1 MDLRRLFLS
10 CEKACANANVS
21 ATTGVCPMHPAF
33 VSRSASAIPLQLVT
47 ARGLGP
53 WTKGQDA
60 RVKVLV
66 DAAGF
71 RGDAGKALLIP
82 NRDGAIETAL
92 VGLGE
97 GADGFA
103 LASLP
108 GALPPGDYAL
118 QEIPDGMSG
127 ETLALGWA
135 DGAYRF
141 TKYKAGDKP
150 RRLLL
155 AKGIDAHE
163 VSRQAEAIDWLRDLV
178 NTPPCDL
185 GPADIAA
192 EASELAKEFGAEI
205 SITTGKALES
215 GYPMV
220 HAVGKGAAQAPRY
233 IEISWGNPKHPVIAL
248 VGKGVA
254 FDTGGLN
261 LKTSGMGL
269 MKKDMGGAAH
279 ALALARLVMSAEL
292 PVRLFCCVPAVENA
306 IGPNAFRPS
315 DILKSRKGLTVEI
328 EDTDAEGRLILADAL
343 ARASELKPELVID
356 FATLTGAARVALG
369 PDLAPLYTDDDAL
382 AADIASAA
390 KQVGDPVWR
399 MPLWPGY
406 EAGLKSPIADM
417 KNLGDGPMGGSITA
431 ALFLKAFVTA
441 PIWAHFD
448 IWAWRP
454 ARYGRPAGAAACGLR
469 AVWTVLKARYGG

>member
-1 MDLRRLFLS
+1 
-10 CEKACANANVS
+10 
-21 ATTGVCPMHPAF
+21 MHPAF
-33 VSRSASAIPLQLVT
+33 HAHSDAGTPLILVT

-53 WTKGQDA
+53 WTKAQPD
-60 RVKVLV
+60 RVKRLV
-66 DAAGF
+66 DTAGF
-71 RGDAGKALLIP
+71 RGDAGKVLLIHAA
-82 NRDGAIETAL
+82 DGELESVL

-97 GADGFA
+97 GTDGFV
-103 LASLP
+103 LASVS
-108 GALPPGDYAL
+108 GALPAGDYRLA
-118 QEIPDGMSG
+118 EVPEGMNG

-141 TKYKAGDKP
+141 TKYRAGEKA
-150 RRLLL
+150 RRLMLPK
-155 AKGIDAHE
+155 AVDQIE
-163 VSRQAEAIDWLRDLV
+163 VDRQAEAIDWLRDLV

-185 GPADIAA
+185 GPVEIAA
-192 EASELAKEFGAEI
+192 EAKALAEEFGAKIEI
-205 SITTGKALES
+205 TEGEALER

-220 HAVGKGAAQAPRY
+220 HAVGKGASDTHKPRF
-233 IEISWGNPKHPVIAL
+233 IEIHWGDERHPKVAL

-261 LKTSGMGL
+261 IKTAGMGL

-279 ALALARLVMSAEL
+279 ALALSRLVMSAGL
-292 PVRLFCCVPAVENA
+292 PVRLICCVPTVENS
-306 IGPNAFRPS
+306 ISGDAFRPS
-315 DILKSRKGLTVEI
+315 DILKSRKGLTVEV

-343 ARASELKPELVID
+343 TRASEHQPELIID

-369 PDLAPLYTDDDAL
+369 PDLAPLYTDDDQL
-382 AADIASAA
+382 AADILAGS
-390 KQVGDPVWR
+390 KGTGDPVWR

-431 ALFLKAFVTA
+431 ALFLKAFVNSPT
-441 PIWAHFD
+441 WAHFD

-469 AVWTVLKARYGG
+469 AVWAMLKKRYV

>member
-1 MDLRRLFLS
+1 
-10 CEKACANANVS
+10 
-21 ATTGVCPMHPAF
+21 MHPAF
-33 VSRSASAIPLQLVT
+33 VSRSASAVPLQLVT
-47 ARGLGP
+47 AKGLGP
-53 WTKGQDA
+53 WTKAQPA
-60 RVKVLV
+60 RIKVLV

-71 RGDAGKALLIP
+71 RGDTGKALLVH
-82 NRDGAIETAL
+82 GAGGDLESVL

-97 GADGFA
+97 GTDGFA

-108 GALPPGDYAL
+108 GSLPAGDYAL
-118 QEIPDGMSG
+118 GEIPDGFNG
-127 ETLALGWA
+127 ETLAIGWA

-141 TKYKAGDKP
+141 TKYKAGEKP

-155 AKGIDAHE
+155 PKSVDAAE

-185 GPADIAA
+185 GPVEITA
-192 EASELAKEFGAEI
+192 EAQALAKEFGAEI
-205 SITTGKALES
+205 EITTGKALET

-220 HAVGKGAAQAPRY
+220 HAVGKGAVQAPRY
-233 IEISWGNPKHPVIAL
+233 IEISWGKAKAPVIAL

-261 LKTSGMGL
+261 IKTAGMGL

-292 PVRLFCCVPAVENA
+292 PVRLYCCVPAVENA

-315 DILKSRKGLTVEI
+315 DILKSRKGLTVEV

-343 ARASELKPELVID
+343 TRASELKPELLID

-369 PDLAPLYTDDDAL
+369 PDLAPLYTDDGKL
-382 AADIASAA
+382 AADITSAA

-406 EAGLKSPIADM
+406 EGGLKSPIADM

-431 ALFLKAFVTA
+431 ALFLKAFVNVSS
-441 PIWAHFD
+441 WAHFD

-454 ARYGRPAGAAACGLR
+454 ARYGRSAGAAACGLR
-469 AVWTVLKARYGG
+469 AIWAMLKARYAR

>member
-1 MDLRRLFLS
+1 
-10 CEKACANANVS
+10 
-21 ATTGVCPMHPAF
+21 MHAAF
-33 VSRSASAIPLQLVT
+33 VARSASAVPLHLMT
-47 ARGLGP
+47 AKGLGP
-53 WTKGQDA
+53 WTKTQPA
-60 RVKVLV
+60 RIKVMV

-71 RGDAGKALLIP
+71 RGDMGKALLIH
-82 NRDGAIETAL
+82 GAGGELESVL

-97 GADGFA
+97 GTDGFA

-108 GALPPGDYAL
+108 GSLPAGDYAL
-118 QEIPDGMSG
+118 TEIPGGLDG
-127 ETLALGWA
+127 ETLAIGWA
-135 DGAYRF
+135 DGTYRF
-141 TKYKAGDKP
+141 TRYKAGEKP

-155 AKGIDAHE
+155 PKSVDAAE

-185 GPADIAA
+185 GPAEIAA
-192 EASELAKEFGAEI
+192 EAQALAKEFGAEI
-205 SITTGKALES
+205 EITSGKALEA

-233 IEISWGNPKHPVIAL
+233 IEISWGKAKAPVIAL

-261 LKTSGMGL
+261 IKTAGMAL

-279 ALALARLVMSAEL
+279 ALALARLIMSAEL
-292 PVRLFCCVPAVENA
+292 PVRLYCCVPAVENA

-328 EDTDAEGRLILADAL
+328 DDTDAEGRLILADAL
-343 ARASELKPELVID
+343 TRASELKPELLID

-369 PDLAPLYTDDDAL
+369 PDLAPLYTDDEKL
-382 AADIASAA
+382 AADIASAS

-431 ALFLKAFVTA
+431 ALFLKAFVNVSS
-441 PIWAHFD
+441 WAHFD

-454 ARYGRPAGAAACGLR
+454 ARYGRSAGAAACGLR
-469 AVWTVLKARYGG
+469 AVWAMLKARYAR

>member
-1 MDLRRLFLS
+1 
-10 CEKACANANVS
+10 
-21 ATTGVCPMHPAF
+21 MHPAF

-47 ARGLGP
+47 AKGLGP

-71 RGDAGKALLIP
+71 RGDAGKTLLVA
-82 NRDGAIETAL
+82 NKDGAIELVL
-92 VGLGE
+92 VGIGE
-97 GADGFA
+97 GTDGFV

-108 GALPPGDYAL
+108 GSLPAGDYAL
-118 QEIPDGMSG
+118 VEIPDGMNG

-155 AKGIDAHE
+155 PKSVDAQE

-185 GPADIAA
+185 GPVEIAA
-192 EASELAKEFGAEI
+192 EATALAKEFGAEI
-205 SITTGKALES
+205 SVTSGKALES

-220 HAVGKGAAQAPRY
+220 HAVGKGAQQQPRY

-261 LKTSGMGL
+261 IKTSGMGL

-279 ALALARLVMSAEL
+279 ALALSRLVMSAAL
-292 PVRLFCCVPAVENA
+292 PVRLYCCVPAVENA

-315 DILKSRKGLTVEI
+315 DIIKSRKGLTVEV
-328 EDTDAEGRLILADAL
+328 EDTDAEGRLILGDAL
-343 ARASELKPELVID
+343 TRASELKPELIID

-369 PDLAPLYTDDDAL
+369 PDLAPLYTDDDKL
-382 AADIASAA
+382 ASDIASAS

-406 EAGLKSPIADM
+406 EGGLKSPIADM

-431 ALFLKAFVTA
+431 ALFLKAFVIA
-441 PIWAHFD
+441 PSWAHFD

-454 ARYGRPAGAAACGLR
+454 GRYGRPAGAAACGLR
-469 AVWTVLKARYGG
+469 AVWTMLKGRYGG

>member
-1 MDLRRLFLS
+1 MHDAFLPRS
-10 CEKACANANVS
+10 SS
-21 ATTGVCPMHPAF
+21 AA
-33 VSRSASAIPLQLVT
+33 PLQLVT
-47 ARGLGP
+47 AAGLGP
-53 WTKGQDA
+53 WTKSQAA
-60 RVKVLV
+60 RIRVLV

-71 RGDAGKALLIP
+71 RGDAGRTLLIH
-82 NRDGAIETAL
+82 GAGGEIESVL

-97 GADGFA
+97 GNDSFV

-108 GALPPGDYAL
+108 ASLPAGDYAL
-118 QEIPDGMSG
+118 TEIPEGFNG

-135 DGAYRF
+135 DGAYKF
-141 TKYKAGDKP
+141 TKYKLGEKP

-155 AKGIDAHE
+155 PKSVDGAE
-163 VSRQAEAIDWLRDLV
+163 VSRQADAIDWLRDLV

-185 GPADIAA
+185 GPAEIAA
-192 EASELAKEFGAEI
+192 EAEGLAKEFGAEI
-205 SITTGKALES
+205 EITTGKALES

-220 HAVGKGAAQAPRY
+220 HAVGKGAEQAPRY
-233 IEISWGNPKHPVIAL
+233 VEISWGKADAPIVAI

-261 LKTSGMGL
+261 LKTGSNMTL

-279 ALALARLVMSAEL
+279 ALALARMVMSAEL
-292 PVRLFCCVPAVENA
+292 PVRLYCCVPAVENA
-306 IGPNAFRPS
+306 IGPGAFRPS
-315 DILKSRKGLTVEI
+315 DILKSRKGVTVEI
-328 EDTDAEGRLILADAL
+328 DDTDAEGRLILADAL
-343 ARASELKPELVID
+343 TRASELKPELLID

-369 PDLAPLYTDDDAL
+369 PDLAPLYTDDEAL

-406 EAGLKSPIADM
+406 EGGLKSPIADM
-417 KNLGDGPMGGSITA
+417 KNTADGPMGGSITA
-431 ALFLKAFVTA
+431 ALFLKAFVNA
-441 PIWAHFD
+441 PSWAHFD

-454 ARYGRPAGAAACGLR
+454 ARYGRAAGAAACGLR
-469 AVWTVLKARYGG
+469 AVWAMLKARYAR

>member
-1 MDLRRLFLS
+1 
-10 CEKACANANVS
+10 
-21 ATTGVCPMHPAF
+21 MHPAF
-33 VSRSASAIPLQLVT
+33 HAHPDTAIPLVLLT
-47 ARGLGP
+47 AKELGP
-53 WTKGQDA
+53 WTREQPD
-60 RVKVLV
+60 RVKRLV

-71 RGDAGKALLIP
+71 RGDAGRTLLLHDSEGGLE
-82 NRDGAIETAL
+82 RVL

-97 GADGFA
+97 GADGFV

-108 GALPPGDYAL
+108 GGLPAGDYRLSEVPAGL
-118 QEIPDGMSG
+118 DG

-141 TKYKAGDKP
+141 TKYKTGEKP
-150 RRLLL
+150 RRLMLPESL
-155 AKGIDAHE
+155 DAVE
-163 VSRQAEAIDWLRDLV
+163 VQRQAEAIDWLRDLV
-178 NTPPCDL
+178 NTPPCDM
-185 GPADIAA
+185 GPVEITSEAQALAA
-192 EASELAKEFGAEI
+192 EFGASIEI
-205 SITTGKALES
+205 TEGEELEQ
-215 GYPMV
+215 GFPMV
-220 HAVGKGAAQAPRY
+220 HAVGKGAAQAPRH
-233 IEISWGNPKHPVIAL
+233 IEIQWGRMSDPKIAI

-261 LKTSGMGL
+261 IKTAGMGL

-279 ALALARLVMSAEL
+279 ALALSRMIMGAGL
-292 PVRLFCCVPAVENA
+292 PVRLVCCVPAVENA

-315 DILKSRKGLTVEI
+315 DILKSRKGLTVEV

-343 ARASELKPELVID
+343 ARASEHGPELIID

-369 PDLAPLYTDDDAL
+369 PDLAPLYTDDEQL
-382 AADIASAA
+382 AADLADASRET
-390 KQVGDPVWR
+390 GDPVWR
-399 MPLWPGY
+399 MPLWAGY

-431 ALFLKAFVTA
+431 ALFLKAFVIA
-441 PIWAHFD
+441 PSWAHFD

-469 AVWTVLKARYGG
+469 AVWAMLKKRYA

>member
-1 MDLRRLFLS
+1 MH
-10 CEKACANANVS
+10 S
-21 ATTGVCPMHPAF
+21 AF
-33 VSRSASAIPLQLVT
+33 ISRSASAVPLQLVT
-47 ARGLGP
+47 AKGLGP
-53 WTKGQDA
+53 WTKTQPA
-60 RVKVLV
+60 RIKVLV

-71 RGDAGKALLIP
+71 RGDTGKTLLVHGA
-82 NRDGAIETAL
+82 DGELASVL

-97 GADGFA
+97 GTDGFA

-108 GALPPGDYAL
+108 GSLPAGDYAL
-118 QEIPDGMSG
+118 SEIPDGLDG
-127 ETLALGWA
+127 ETLAIGWA

-141 TKYKAGDKP
+141 TRYKAGEKP

-155 AKGIDAHE
+155 PKSIDAAE

-185 GPADIAA
+185 GPVEIAA
-192 EASELAKEFGAEI
+192 EAQALAKEFGAEI
-205 SITTGKALES
+205 EITTGKALES

-233 IEISWGNPKHPVIAL
+233 IEISWGKAKAPVVAL

-279 ALALARLVMSAEL
+279 ALALARMIMSAEL
-292 PVRLFCCVPAVENA
+292 PVRLYCCVPAVENA

-343 ARASELKPELVID
+343 ARASELKPELIID

-369 PDLAPLYTDDDAL
+369 PDLAPLYTDDEQL
-382 AADIASAA
+382 AADIASAS
-390 KQVGDPVWR
+390 KQVADPVWR

-406 EAGLKSPIADM
+406 EGGLKSPIADM

-431 ALFLKAFVTA
+431 ALFLKAFVNA
-441 PIWAHFD
+441 ESWVHFD

-454 ARYGRPAGAAACGLR
+454 ARYGRAAGAAACGLR
-469 AVWTVLKARYGG
+469 AVWAMLKGRYAR

>member
-1 MDLRRLFLS
+1 
-10 CEKACANANVS
+10 
-21 ATTGVCPMHPAF
+21 MHPAF
-33 VSRSASAIPLQLVT
+33 HSHAETAIPLALVT

-53 WTKGQDA
+53 WTKDQPD
-60 RVKVLV
+60 RVKRLV

-71 RGDAGKALLIP
+71 RAEAGRTLLLHDP
-82 NRDGAIETAL
+82 DGGLERVL

-97 GADGFA
+97 GSDGFV

-108 GALPPGDYAL
+108 GSLPAGDYRLA
-118 QEIPDGMSG
+118 EIPAGLDG

-141 TKYKAGDKP
+141 TRYKTGEKP
-150 RRLLL
+150 RRLMIPD
-155 AKGIDAHE
+155 GIDAVE
-163 VSRQAEAIDWLRDLV
+163 VHRQAEAIDWLRDLV
-178 NTPPCDL
+178 NTPPCDM
-185 GPADIAA
+185 GPVEIAA
-192 EASELAKEFGAEI
+192 EAEALAEEFGATIEI
-205 SITTGKALES
+205 TEGAGLEQ
-215 GYPMV
+215 GFPMV
-220 HAVGKGAAQAPRY
+220 HAVGKGAAQAPRH
-233 IEISWGNPKHPVIAL
+233 IEIRWGRESDPKIAI

-261 LKTSGMGL
+261 LKTSGMAL

-279 ALALARLVMSAEL
+279 ALALSRMIMSAGL
-292 PVRLFCCVPAVENA
+292 PVRLICCVPAVENA

-315 DILKSRKGLTVEI
+315 DILKSRKGLTVEV

-343 ARASELKPELVID
+343 ARACEHGPELVID

-369 PDLAPLYTDDDAL
+369 PDLAPLYTDDDQL
-382 AADIASAA
+382 AADIADAA
-390 KQVGDPVWR
+390 RATGDEVWR
-399 MPLWPGY
+399 MPLWAGY
-406 EAGLKSPIADM
+406 EGGLKSPIADM
-417 KNLGDGPMGGSITA
+417 KNLGDGPMAGSITA

-441 PIWAHFD
+441 PRWAHFD

-469 AVWTVLKARYGG
+469 AVWRALKKRYA

>member
-1 MDLRRLFLS
+1 
-10 CEKACANANVS
+10 
-21 ATTGVCPMHPAF
+21 MHAAF
-33 VSRSASAIPLQLVT
+33 VSRSASAVPLQLVT
-47 ARGLGP
+47 AKGLGP
-53 WTKGQDA
+53 GTKGQPG
-60 RVKVLV
+60 RVKSLV
-66 DAAGF
+66 DAAAF
-71 RGDAGKALLIP
+71 RADAGKVLLIP
-82 NRDGAIETAL
+82 SAAGEIEAVL

-97 GADGFA
+97 GLDGFV

-108 GALPPGDYAL
+108 GSLPPGDYAL
-118 QEIPDGMSG
+118 QEIPPGLNG

-155 AKGIDAHE
+155 PKTVDAAG
-163 VSRQAEAIDWLRDLV
+163 VSLQAEAIDWLRDLV
-178 NTPPCDL
+178 NTPACDL
-185 GPADIAA
+185 GPLEIAT
-192 EASELAKEFGAEI
+192 EAQALAKEFGAEI
-205 SITTGKALES
+205 EITSGKALES

-233 IEISWGNPKHPVIAL
+233 IEISWGRAKAPVIAI

-261 LKTSGMGL
+261 LKTSGMAL

-279 ALALARLVMSAEL
+279 ALALSRLIMASDL
-292 PVRLFCCVPAVENA
+292 PVRLYCCVPAVENA

-343 ARASELKPELVID
+343 TRASELKPELIID

-399 MPLWPGY
+399 MPLWSGY
-406 EAGLKSPIADM
+406 EGGLKSPIADL

-431 ALFLKAFVTA
+431 ALFLKAFVSA
-441 PIWAHFD
+441 PTWAHFD

-454 ARYGRPAGAAACGLR
+454 GRYGRPAGAAACGLR
-469 AVWTVLKARYGG
+469 AVWTMLKARYGA

>member
-1 MDLRRLFLS
+1 MHPVFLS
-10 CEKACANANVS
+10 
-21 ATTGVCPMHPAF
+21 
-33 VSRSASAIPLQLVT
+33 RSSSAIPLVLLT
-47 ARGLGP
+47 AKGLGP
-53 WTKGQDA
+53 WTKEQPDN
-60 RVKVLV
+60 VKTLV

-71 RGDAGKALLIP
+71 KAETGKVLLVHGA
-82 NRDGAIETAL
+82 DGTISQAL

-97 GADGFA
+97 GKDGFV
-103 LASLP
+103 LASVP
-108 GALPPGDYAL
+108 GALPAGDYAL
-118 QEIPDGMSG
+118 AEIPEGMNG
-127 ETLALGWA
+127 ETLVLGWA

-141 TKYKAGDKP
+141 TKYRTGDKP
-150 RRLLL
+150 RRLVLPTSV
-155 AKGIDAHE
+155 DAAE

-178 NTPPCDL
+178 NTPPCDM
-185 GPADIAA
+185 GPVEIAA
-192 EASELAKEFGAEI
+192 EAETMAKEFGATTE
-205 SITTGKALES
+205 ITTGPALES

-220 HAVGKGAAQAPRY
+220 HAVGKGAEQAPRF
-233 IEISWGNPKHPVIAL
+233 IEIAWGKESDPKIAI

-261 LKTSGMGL
+261 IKTAGMGL

-279 ALALARLVMSAEL
+279 ALALARLIMGAAL
-292 PVRLFCCVPAVENA
+292 PVRLICCVPAVENA

-315 DILKSRKGLTVEI
+315 DILKSRKGLTVEV
-328 EDTDAEGRLILADAL
+328 EDTDAEGRLILGDAL
-343 ARASELKPELVID
+343 TRASEHKPELIID

-382 AADIASAA
+382 AADMTEAA
-390 KQVGDPVWR
+390 RNTGDPVWR

-406 EAGLKSPIADM
+406 EGGLRSPIADM

-431 ALFLKAFVTA
+431 ALFLKAFVSA
-441 PIWAHFD
+441 PSWAHFD

-469 AVWTVLKARYGG
+469 AVWGVLRKRYGA

>member
-1 MDLRRLFLS
+1 MHSAFLS
-10 CEKACANANVS
+10 
-21 ATTGVCPMHPAF
+21 
-33 VSRSASAIPLQLVT
+33 RSSSAIPLELVT
-47 ARGLGP
+47 ARELGP
-53 WTKGQDA
+53 WTKAQDD
-60 RVKVLV
+60 RIKVLV

-71 RGDAGKALLIP
+71 RADAGKTLLVQGSG
-82 NRDGAIETAL
+82 GAIEKVL

-97 GADGFA
+97 GTDGFV

-108 GALPPGDYAL
+108 GSLPAGDYAL
-118 QEIPDGMSG
+118 NEAPDGLSG

-141 TKYKAGDKP
+141 TKYKSGDKP
-150 RRLLL
+150 RRLVLP
-155 AKGIDAHE
+155 KGVDAQE

-178 NTPPCDL
+178 NTPPCDM
-185 GPADIAA
+185 GPGEIAA
-192 EASELAKEFGAEI
+192 EAEAMAKEFGAEMTVTI
-205 SITTGKALES
+205 GQALED
-215 GYPMV
+215 GFPMV
-220 HAVGKGAAQAPRY
+220 HAVGKGAVQPPRF
-233 IEISWGNPKHPVIAL
+233 IEIVWGEESDPKVAI

-261 LKTSGMGL
+261 LKTGSNMTL

-292 PVRLFCCVPAVENA
+292 PVRLICCVPTVENA

-315 DILKSRKGLTVEI
+315 DILRSRKGLTVEI
-328 EDTDAEGRLILADAL
+328 EDTDAEGRLILGDAL
-343 ARASELKPELVID
+343 TRASEHKPELMID

-369 PDLAPLYTDDDAL
+369 PDLAPLYTDDDTL
-382 AADIASAA
+382 AADIAAA
-390 KQVGDPVWR
+390 SKETGDPVWR

-406 EAGLKSPIADM
+406 EGGLKSPIADM

-431 ALFLKAFVTA
+431 ALFLKAFVDA
-441 PIWAHFD
+441 PSWAHFD

-454 ARYGRPAGAAACGLR
+454 GRYGRPAGAAACGLR
-469 AVWTVLKARYGG
+469 AVWAMLKTRYAG

>member
-1 MDLRRLFLS
+1 MH
-10 CEKACANANVS
+10 S
-21 ATTGVCPMHPAF
+21 AF
-33 VSRSASAIPLQLVT
+33 ISRSASAVPLQLV
-47 ARGLGP
+47 AAKGLGP
-53 WTKGQDA
+53 WTKSQSA
-60 RVKVLV
+60 RIKVLV
-66 DAAGF
+66 DAVGF
-71 RGDAGKALLIP
+71 RGDAGKALLVH
-82 NRDGAIETAL
+82 GAGGELESVL

-97 GADGFA
+97 GMDGFA

-108 GALPPGDYAL
+108 GSLPAGDYAL
-118 QEIPDGMSG
+118 SEIPDGLNG
-127 ETLALGWA
+127 ETLAIGWA

-141 TKYKAGDKP
+141 TRYKAGEKP

-155 AKGIDAHE
+155 PKSVDAAE

-185 GPADIAA
+185 GPAEIAA
-192 EASELAKEFGAEI
+192 EAQALAKEFGAEI
-205 SITTGKALES
+205 EITTGKALES

-233 IEISWGNPKHPVIAL
+233 IELSWGKAKAPVVVL

-279 ALALARLVMSAEL
+279 ALALARLIMSAEL
-292 PVRLFCCVPAVENA
+292 PVRLYCCVPTVENA

-328 EDTDAEGRLILADAL
+328 DDTDAEGRLILADAL
-343 ARASELKPELVID
+343 TRASELKPELVID

-369 PDLAPLYTDDDAL
+369 PDLAPLYTDDDQL
-382 AADIASAA
+382 AADITSAS

-399 MPLWPGY
+399 MPLWSGY
-406 EAGLKSPIADM
+406 ETGLKSPIADM
-417 KNLGDGPMGGSITA
+417 KNLGDGPLGGSIIA
-431 ALFLKAFVTA
+431 ALFLKAFVDA
-441 PIWAHFD
+441 PSWAHFD

-454 ARYGRPAGAAACGLR
+454 ARYGRAAGAAACGLR
-469 AVWTVLKARYGG
+469 AVWAMLKRRYAR

>member
-1 MDLRRLFLS
+1 
-10 CEKACANANVS
+10 
-21 ATTGVCPMHPAF
+21 MHAAF
-33 VSRSASAIPLQLVT
+33 VARSASAVPLHLMT
-47 ARGLGP
+47 AKGLGP
-53 WTKGQDA
+53 WTKTQPA
-60 RVKVLV
+60 RIKVMV

-71 RGDAGKALLIP
+71 RGDMGKALLIH
-82 NRDGAIETAL
+82 GAGGELESVL

-97 GADGFA
+97 GTDGFA

-108 GALPPGDYAL
+108 GSLPAGDYAL
-118 QEIPDGMSG
+118 TEIPGGLDG
-127 ETLALGWA
+127 ETLAIGWA

-141 TKYKAGDKP
+141 TRYKAGEKP

-155 AKGIDAHE
+155 PKSVDAAE

-185 GPADIAA
+185 GPVEIAA
-192 EASELAKEFGAEI
+192 EAQALAKEFGAEI
-205 SITTGKALES
+205 EITTGKALES

-220 HAVGKGAAQAPRY
+220 HAVGKGAVQAPRY
-233 IEISWGNPKHPVIAL
+233 IEISWGKAKAPVIAL

-279 ALALARLVMSAEL
+279 ALALARLIMSAEL
-292 PVRLFCCVPAVENA
+292 PVRLYCCVPAVENA

-328 EDTDAEGRLILADAL
+328 DDTDAEGRLILADAL
-343 ARASELKPELVID
+343 TRASELKPELLID

-369 PDLAPLYTDDDAL
+369 PDLAPLYTDDEKL
-382 AADIASAA
+382 AADIASAS

-399 MPLWPGY
+399 MPLWAGY
-406 EAGLKSPIADM
+406 EGGLKSPIADM

-431 ALFLKAFVTA
+431 ALFLKAFVNVSS
-441 PIWAHFD
+441 WAHFD

-454 ARYGRPAGAAACGLR
+454 ARYGRSAGAAACGLR
-469 AVWTVLKARYGG
+469 AVWAMLKGRYAR